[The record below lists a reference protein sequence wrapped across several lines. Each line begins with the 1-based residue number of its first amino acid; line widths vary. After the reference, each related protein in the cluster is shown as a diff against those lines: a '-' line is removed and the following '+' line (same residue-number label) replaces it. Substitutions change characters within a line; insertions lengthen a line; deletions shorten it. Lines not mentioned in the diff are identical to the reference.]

1 MYFGMRF
8 SMDSGTEM
16 EPRWPP
22 KRVQKIQ
29 KIGKCGFQDRLGD
42 PYSIF
47 FPFGP
52 FWIAIWDDWGVFRMP
67 FGVDFGSLGQI
78 LGSGQ
83 PIYKNVTKLGNLPFF
98 RHHLTLIF

>member
-1 MYFGMRF
+1 MYVW
-8 SMDSGTEM
+8 MDGWM
-16 EPRWPP
+16 DGRA
-22 KRVQKIQ
+22 QKIQ
-29 KIGKCGFQDRLGD
+29 KIEKCGFQDRLGD

-83 PIYKNVTKLGNLPFF
+83 PISKNVTKLGNLPFF